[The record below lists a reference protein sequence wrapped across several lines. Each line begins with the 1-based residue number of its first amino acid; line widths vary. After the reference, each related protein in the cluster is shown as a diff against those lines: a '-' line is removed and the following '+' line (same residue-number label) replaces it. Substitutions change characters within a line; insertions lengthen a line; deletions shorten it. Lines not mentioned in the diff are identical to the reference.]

1 METAKNLLS
10 IVRQL
15 DESYRE
21 ISEQALIDT
30 DGSLIGWRSYV
41 LDRNLEPIGGGTS
54 KDRLTARRIAVAEF
68 IERRSVAQLLKN
80 STQKKRFKLDVMPT
94 TSGFAAGF
102 DRESTRFRS
111 ICEGIERWAWSC
123 WIDKTCLLPEVS
135 LPEFTLLGRFHTK
148 PFLEMKAY
156 QRQIAVSSELPFQFP
171 CPFPFQFP
179 RIFVFSVLLGFT
191 EQGVFAG
198 SRVTTTHDDPWTHA
212 AVEAWRNHNNYQL
225 AHKSQTN
232 PIGSDWLE
240 NRVLFFGKNRREA
253 VKQIGQAKNSSWPLL
268 QFDISKG
275 IEAFPG
281 IHLWR
286 TLCLDFLPWHQGPD
300 HRFVY

>member
-1 METAKNLLS
+1 METARNLLS
-10 IVRQL
+10 IAREL
-15 DESYRE
+15 DEFYRE

-30 DGSLIGWRSYV
+30 DGSLVGWRSYV

-54 KDRLTARRIAVAEF
+54 ADRLTARRIAIAEF
-68 IERRSVAQLLKN
+68 IERSSVAQLLRN
-80 STQKKRFKLDVMPT
+80 STQRRNFKLDVIPT

-102 DRESTRFRS
+102 DRECTRFRS

-123 WIDKTCLLPEVS
+123 WIDKKCLLPEIS
-135 LPEFTLLGRFHTK
+135 LPDFTLLGAFHTK
-148 PFLEMKAY
+148 PFLELKAY
-156 QRQIAVSSELPFQFP
+156 QREIAFSSDLQFQLQFP
-171 CPFPFQFP
+171 FPFP

-191 EQGVFAG
+191 ERGVFAG

-212 AVEAWRNHNNYQL
+212 TIEAWRNHNNFQL
-225 AHKSQTN
+225 AHVNETN

-240 NRVLFFGKNRREA
+240 KRVLFFGKNRREA
-253 VKQIGQAKNSSWPLL
+253 MDQIGQAKNSSWPPL
-268 QFDISKG
+268 QLDISTG

-286 TLCLDFLPWHQGPD
+286 TLCLDFLPWHKGPD